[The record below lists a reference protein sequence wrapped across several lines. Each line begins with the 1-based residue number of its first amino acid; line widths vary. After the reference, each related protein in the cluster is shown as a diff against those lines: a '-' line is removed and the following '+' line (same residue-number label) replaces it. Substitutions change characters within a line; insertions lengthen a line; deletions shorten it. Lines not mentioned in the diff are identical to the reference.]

1 MYATSFLLSHYGDRV
16 TVDVVER
23 DATPFGLVRSG
34 VAPDH
39 ASTKSVTNRFDGILA
54 DARVAFHGN
63 VALGSDVALRD
74 LRARYHAI
82 ILAHGA
88 DGDKR
93 LGVPGEET
101 MPGVYGAREFVGW
114 YNGDAR
120 CAATLGATGR
130 DPVGARIVL
139 GHTACVF
146 GLGNVA
152 LDCARMLLRDADDL
166 ASTDVAGEALGAG
179 SGVERVVMIGRR
191 GVAQAA
197 FSPKELREL
206 LSLPNV
212 RVRVEPPG
220 HVEGLDEEDAKD
232 LDASRPRRRAREAV
246 AKAAANTAAADATSD
261 RPTKELVIKFLRSPT
276 RFESETGDP
285 DGTPP
290 MSPSTPS
297 VRVTLRANA
306 LEGASGSRRAVPD
319 ASVAEPEVLRDV
331 SLVLR
336 SVGYKGIRVDEDVPF
351 DDENGVVPNAHG
363 RVLTERGGEIVRGL
377 YAAGWIKRGPTGIIG
392 TNLRCAEETVGALIH
407 DDERGRLREVCEV
420 CEEEEDDDVAL
431 SLSEVLRRR
440 GVKVVSKEGWAR
452 IDAAEREIGRMA
464 GKPREKFVDLDEMLR
479 VAEGADAR
487 AVD

>member
-1 MYATSFLLSHYGDRV
+1 MYGT
-16 TVDVVER
+16 T
-23 DATPFGLVRSG
+23 
-34 VAPDH
+34 
-39 ASTKSVTNRFDGILA
+39 
-54 DARVAFHGN
+54 
-63 VALGSDVALRD
+63 LR
-74 LRARYHAI
+74 
-82 ILAHGA
+82 
-88 DGDKR
+88 
-93 LGVPGEET
+93 
-101 MPGVYGAREFVGW
+101 
-114 YNGDAR
+114 
-120 CAATLGATGR
+120 
-130 DPVGARIVL
+130 
-139 GHTACVF
+139 
-146 GLGNVA
+146 
-152 LDCARMLLRDADDL
+152 
-166 ASTDVAGEALGAG
+166 G

-220 HVEGLDEEDAKD
+220 HVEGLGEEDAKD

-431 SLSEVLRRR
+431 SLSEVLSRR